1 MNPGDEV
8 FVPKDFA
15 HGFITKEDNTV
26 VQYLV
31 DNEYRP
37 DKEGCVYWG
46 HFESVVMKVLTICK
60 NIDNITIS
68 EKDKVNK
75 NYEGIN

>member
-1 MNPGDEV
+1 
-8 FVPKDFA
+8 
-15 HGFITKEDNTV
+15 
-26 VQYLV
+26 
-31 DNEYRP
+31 
-37 DKEGCVYWG
+37 
-46 HFESVVMKVLTICK
+46 LTICK